1 MFRRL
6 IKAIRSNQK
15 STAGRQFVEQ
25 MEGRQLMAAAPIV
38 TNVIADNRGEVL
50 VSLSRFTRNVNKNS
64 VRFFTAGTDGTIGTA
79 DDVRK
84 TDISVSFNTTNNRI
98 TIRGNTDSNATYRIR
113 LESSLMTTA
122 DGKRL
127 DGEYTGTFPSGDG
140 NSGGNFNFVARRD
153 RSNTPTV
160 RMTTSL
166 GVITLRMR
174 RDVAPVSATA
184 FLDIANSG
192 DYDGFFWTRAIA
204 GFVLQ
209 GGSLQVTGA
218 GTSASDVVANSAT
231 QFPEELPRTLSNV
244 RGTLSFARGGAQ
256 ALASNQFFINVAN
269 NNVTDPNRNNLD
281 IDTDGGPGD
290 AVFTPFAEVI
300 DGLSVADA
308 VVAKPTANLSSQIG
322 FDPSTGTSDVPV
334 NDTTQAQAGLNP
346 NRDLLVAR
354 RVAVRMKGG
363 AL

>member
-6 IKAIRSNQK
+6 IKALRSNQK
-15 STAGRQFVEQ
+15 HTAGRQFVEQ

-98 TIRGNTDSNATYRIR
+98 TIRGNTESNATYRIR

-127 DGEYTGTFPSGDG
+127 DGEFTGTFPSGDG

-153 RSNTPTV
+153 RSNTPTI

-174 RDVAPVSATA
+174 KDVAPVSATQ
-184 FLDIANSG
+184 FIDLANGSK
-192 DYDGFFWTRAIA
+192 YDNMIFGRAVP

-209 GGSLQVTGA
+209 AGSLQFTGDGA
-218 GTSASDVVANSAT
+218 DPSDVIGNTAS
-231 QFPEELPRTLSNV
+231 QFPEELPRVLSNL
-244 RGTLSFARGGAQ
+244 RGTLSFARGGG
-256 ALASNQFFINVAN
+256 LASNQFFINVGN
-269 NNVTDPNRNNLD
+269 NDGTNGFNNLNTKD
-281 IDTDGGPGD
+281 SPDD
-290 AVFTPFAEVI
+290 AVFTPFAEVT
-300 DGLSVADA
+300 DGISVADA
-308 VVAKPTANLSSQIG
+308 IVAKPTADLSSQIG
-322 FDPSTGTSDVPV
+322 AAANNGAIAVNTVPV
-334 NDTTQAQAGLNP
+334 NNATQAQAGLVP
-346 NRDLLVAR
+346 TRDLLFAR
-354 RVAVRMKGG
+354 RTAVRMKGG